1 MKTNSD
7 ANLEKCPDTKIFAE
21 SVLKEFDID
30 DSMVKPMHW
39 VVSKDLIKMVEVTTI
54 CASSSTRITNSEV

>member
-7 ANLEKCPDTKIFAE
+7 ANSEKCPDTKIFAE
-21 SVLKEFDID
+21 SVLKGFDID
-30 DSMVKPMHW
+30 DSMVNPMHW

>member
-1 MKTNSD
+1 MNTCSE
-7 ANLEKCPDTKIFAE
+7 ANLGKCPDTKIFAE
-21 SVLKEFDID
+21 FVLQGFDID
-30 DSMVKPMHW
+30 NSMTKPMHW